1 MPLWSVLVSG
11 TTLIR
16 GYEIG
21 PVEFYD
27 LESRLFSKL
36 LQTRIE
42 RIWLSVSAVPMRVP
56 LSQ

>member
-27 LESRLFSKL
+27 LESRPFFKLFH
-36 LQTRIE
+36 
-42 RIWLSVSAVPMRVP
+42 
-56 LSQ
+56 

>member
-36 LQTRIE
+36 FQTRIE
-42 RIWLSVSAVPMRVP
+42 RIWLNVSAVPMCV
-56 LSQ
+56 LLAQ